1 MDTAFVCAYSHQLKY
16 NDMDWNFRKVP
27 WKRAVWRGV
36 GMTAVV
42 AVLPFSACSV
52 GTLFHEELIKEKAMV
67 LLTDS
72 TRYSGRTL
80 LPDCRGCS
88 FRFVTDEGRRIRI
101 KSETVEQL
109 RFRKGNAMAGAFIY
123 APYTRPDG
131 MDGGMA
137 WMNCPGQGPHLK
149 LALLA
154 GGWQFTRKGELAG
167 QSFADGSVYIIAFK
181 DGGKGQY
188 VATLGRM
195 RKMLG
200 KALCKLLAD
209 DPQLCEKIVTGEVD
223 AYDFQEI
230 CRQYRPRGEADGIM
244 FEVRIEGTD
253 EDAFAGKGGAA

>member
-1 MDTAFVCAYSHQLKY
+1 
-16 NDMDWNFRKVP
+16 
-27 WKRAVWRGV
+27 
-36 GMTAVV
+36 
-42 AVLPFSACSV
+42 
-52 GTLFHEELIKEKAMV
+52 
-67 LLTDS
+67 
-72 TRYSGRTL
+72 
-80 LPDCRGCS
+80 
-88 FRFVTDEGRRIRI
+88 
-101 KSETVEQL
+101 
-109 RFRKGNAMAGAFIY
+109 MAGAFIY

-230 CRQYRPRGEADGIM
+230 CRQYRPRGDADGIM